1 MQNNSKTIQRKRHSL
16 IKTMNN
22 DRELGLVSKRSLI
35 DFLSWAKNP
44 GEEQSTLGSFR
55 NKTWN
60 YALILELR
68 FSVFTLNSQ
77 SIVAIITKKQ
87 HWIISFI
94 FRNSLSGLNICIH
107 RLTTTLPRERSYT
120 IGVIRSHGL
129 LVSSCY
135 YFFVQGVLAII
146 SYTAA
151 KKTSWPCCI
160 PRLW

>member
-22 DRELGLVSKRSLI
+22 DRQLGLVSKRLLI
-35 DFLSWAKNP
+35 DFLSWAKNNLP
-44 GEEQSTLGSFR
+44 W

-60 YALILELR
+60 YALILKLR

-129 LVSSCY
+129 LVSSCC

-151 KKTSWPCCI
+151 KKKTSWPCCI